1 MNVSQA
7 KVAKI
12 LSSYHLRIDH
22 SVKDAGDSD
31 VAVKCDCGWVI
42 NDQHRSFIK
51 CEWFED
57 AGYLCGFLK
66 ANVKPCHCP
75 SCMQS
80 DDWVH
85 ELSYLRDNI
94 EDIILKLGIVS
105 YKWNANNHTLTGYFI
120 CEGYD
125 EEKPVFIQWKQ
136 SSETQDRVRAI
147 VAMNNWD
154 AARECQREPI
164 KRRVVLSPS
173 TNSLLSALMA
183 IRGDMR
189 TPVSYRAEDLD
200 SEAVEALGAACA
212 SQFAREYAYRD
223 LSSTSARALNKRD
236 ERRVRMNEIWWAS
249 MYEPDDVMRQLKK
262 EQAKYQ
268 RDISRYR
275 GEGFYE

>member
-22 SVKDAGDSD
+22 SVQDAGDAE
-31 VAVKCDCGWVI
+31 VAVKCDSGWVI

-51 CEWFED
+51 SAWFD
-57 AGYLCGFLK
+57 DPGYLCGYFK

-85 ELSYLRDNI
+85 ELPYLRDQL
-94 EDIILKLGIVS
+94 EDVISKLGIVS
-105 YKWNANNHTLTGYFI
+105 HKWDPNNHTLSGYFV

-125 EEKPVFIQWKQ
+125 EAKPVFIQWEQ
-136 SSETQDRVRAI
+136 SLQGSVRAL

-154 AARECQREPI
+154 SVNECQREPI
-164 KRRVVLSPS
+164 KRRLVMAPS
-173 TNSLLSALMA
+173 TNSLLSALMG
-183 IRGDMR
+183 IRGDMH
-189 TPVSYRAEDLD
+189 TPVPYRAEDLD
-200 SEAVEALGAACA
+200 SEACEALGAACA
-212 SQFAREYAYRD
+212 SQFAREYVFRD
-223 LSSTSARALNKRD
+223 LNSNSARALNRRD
-236 ERRVRMNEIWWAS
+236 ERRVRTNEIWWAS
-249 MYEPDDVMRQLKK
+249 MYEPDDVMRQLKA

-268 RDISRYR
+268 RDVLRFS
-275 GEGFYE
+275 EGNFID